1 MMPDQLRSF
10 SEFNLHETT
19 ARALADMGF
28 EEPTDVQSAAF
39 TPIVEGKELIVQAR
53 TGTGKTAAFLI
64 PLVDRLLTSQPKV
77 QMLALC
83 PTRELALQVAGEF
96 AAVSQHK
103 GYRVATLYGGAA
115 IGKQISQL
123 EEGVHAVVG
132 TPGRVLDHI
141 RRGTLSLKDVKHL
154 VLDEADEML
163 SMGFEKEISAIIE
176 KVPKQRQTLLFS
188 ATIASDIQRLSQRY
202 MESPTIL
209 SLSDDYVG
217 AKEVEHAFYMVS
229 GTGRLADLVRIIDVE
244 DPDSALIFCNTR
256 DDVNLVAAGLKRH
269 GFTVEYISSDLS
281 QSERE
286 AAMGRM
292 REGNVRFLVATDVA
306 ARGIDISHVTHVI
319 NYTFPE
325 SLEVYIHRTG
335 RTGRMGRTGWA
346 ISLITPRDV
355 GNLYFLKLTYRI
367 TPIERQLPTEGELAA
382 REESDL
388 LTQLLQEHTEPFDEA
403 ALSLAR
409 RVTQHVRGTEV
420 VAALI
425 HRVLNEG
432 AAVQAGT
439 NRRRREGSPLEPLP
453 EAKEETEETRT
464 KPRRTRQDKTKT
476 KAQEEGEKKTAT
488 RERKTRTRNTSK
500 AKADQLPTEQPQVE
514 ESTAPVATP
523 ALPPDGDNLAAEMPG
538 VTNGAARVT
547 IPISANAMAA
557 AREAEALLEAQQE
570 QVTKEIYV
578 SLGRRDGVRSAEI
591 VKLLT
596 EGGIDREMVG
606 RIRVRD
612 RSTFVE
618 VRPDIAD
625 AALEALNGAKFGSRV
640 ASAEHAKRLRA

>member
-1 MMPDQLRSF
+1 M
-10 SEFNLHETT
+10 
-19 ARALADMGF
+19 
-28 EEPTDVQSAAF
+28 
-39 TPIVEGKELIVQAR
+39 
-53 TGTGKTAAFLI
+53 
-64 PLVDRLLTSQPKV
+64 LTSQPKV
-77 QMLALC
+77 QLLALC

-96 AAVSQHK
+96 DAVCQHR
-103 GYRVATLYGGAA
+103 GYRAATLYGGAA
-115 IGKQISQL
+115 IGKQITQL
-123 EEGVHAVVG
+123 EEGVQAVVG

-141 RRGTLSLKDVKHL
+141 RRGTLSLKDVKYL

-244 DPDSALIFCNTR
+244 DPDSALVFCNTR

-325 SLEVYIHRTG
+325 SLQIYIHRTG

-367 TPIERQLPTEGELAA
+367 TPIERELPNEGELAA
-382 REESDL
+382 RQESDVL
-388 LTQLLQEHTEPFDEA
+388 EQLLEDHNQAFDECS
-403 ALSLAR
+403 LSLAR
-409 RVTQHVRGTEV
+409 RVMHHLRGTEV

-432 AAVQAGT
+432 DATGAQA
-439 NRRRREGSPLEPLP
+439 NRRRRKGSPLPTMSP
-453 EAKEETEETRT
+453 TQKPRDTTSTESGPTPSKT
-464 KPRRTRQDKTKT
+464 KPRRTRQDRN
-476 KAQEEGEKKTAT
+476 KALNG
-488 RERKTRTRNTSK
+488 N
-500 AKADQLPTEQPQVE
+500 
-514 ESTAPVATP
+514 
-523 ALPPDGDNLAAEMPG
+523 
-538 VTNGAARVT
+538 TNGAEEAAERRRPKIRTRGPVKATTDTSADEPDSVVTAPAVQDNESTSVGEENALISHRVT
-547 IPISANAMAA
+547 KPLSAEAMAGA
-557 AREAEALLEAQQE
+557 TETNGQE
-570 QVTKEIYV
+570 PDDEQPEGPTIKEIYV
-578 SLGRRDGVRSAEI
+578 SLGRRDGVRATEI
-591 VKLLT
+591 IQLL
-596 EGGIDREMVG
+596 EAGGIEQALVG

-618 VRPDIAD
+618 VQPAIAD
-625 AALEALNGAKFGSRV
+625 TALEALNGARFGSRV
-640 ASAEHAKRLRA
+640 ACAEHAKRMRA